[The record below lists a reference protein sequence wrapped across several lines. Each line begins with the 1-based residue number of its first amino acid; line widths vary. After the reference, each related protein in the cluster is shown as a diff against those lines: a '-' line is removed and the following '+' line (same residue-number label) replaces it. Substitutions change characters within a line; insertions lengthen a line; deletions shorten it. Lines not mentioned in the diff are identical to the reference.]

1 MDKDELVVKSNSLI
15 RSRYDYTLA
24 ELRLVITIAS
34 MIEAADED
42 FREYSVPAVEYA
54 ELMDAKRQNIYQALQ
69 KLGEMLLSKPLK
81 IPDSDDDGFLIC
93 NWFSS
98 YRYKKGEGT
107 ITVKFDPELKP
118 HLLQLKEMFTKYKL
132 ENILRFK
139 SAYSIRIYEI
149 AKSWEARGD
158 FTYSL
163 SEFKDLIGATKK
175 YSAYYDFKRYV
186 LQRSIKEINALSD
199 IKLSFKE
206 KKLSRKVTDLVF
218 TVKAK
223 KQEKKDWMKTQR
235 SFIAHIR
242 KAYQSDPDRNF
253 FPAVIKNTKNGDL
266 KISKFGKIYFVSDEK
281 GTLDIDNKKA
291 DTIWKW
297 LYDGVKNGEV
307 KLEPEP
313 TSNQNT
319 N

>member
-1 MDKDELVVKSNSLI
+1 MQKDELVVKSNSLI

-42 FREYSVPAVEYA
+42 FREYSVPASEYA
-54 ELMDAKRQNIYQALQ
+54 ELMDAKRQNTYQALQ

-81 IPDSDDDGFLIC
+81 IQESDGFLIC

-107 ITVKFDPELKP
+107 ITVKFDPALKP
-118 HLLQLKEMFTKYKL
+118 HLLQLKEMFTKYRL

-186 LQRSIKEINALSD
+186 LQRSIKEINELSD
-199 IKLSFKE
+199 IKLSLKE
-206 KKLSRKVTDLVF
+206 KKLGRKVTDLVF
-218 TVKAK
+218 TIKPKEAEAK
-223 KQEKKDWMKTQR
+223 NWMATLR

-242 KAYQSDPDRNF
+242 KAYRPDPDRDF
-253 FPAVIKNTKNGDL
+253 FPPILTGTVNGDL
-266 KISKFGKIYFVSDEK
+266 KVDKSGKIYFTGGQK
-281 GTLDIDNKKA
+281 GLFELDFQQA

-297 LYDGVKNGEV
+297 LYESVKEGKV
-307 KLEPEP
+307 TLEPEP
-313 TSNQNT
+313 EQN
-319 N
+319 NKKGQQ